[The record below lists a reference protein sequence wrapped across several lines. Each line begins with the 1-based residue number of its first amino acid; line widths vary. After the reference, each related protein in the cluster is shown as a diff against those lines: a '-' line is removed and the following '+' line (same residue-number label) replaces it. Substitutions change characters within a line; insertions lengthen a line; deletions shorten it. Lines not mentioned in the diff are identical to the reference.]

1 MEIKVSLIIP
11 VYNAEK
17 YLGRCLD
24 SLLQNT
30 YQNFEMILVDD
41 GSKDNSWAVI
51 QEYVRKVSRK
61 NTSYQ
66 TRK

>member
-11 VYNAEK
+11 VYNVEK

-30 YQNFEMILVDD
+30 YQNFEIILVDD

-51 QEYVRKVSRK
+51 QEYIRKVSRK
-61 NTSYQ
+61 NTSHQ
-66 TRK
+66 AGE

>member
-11 VYNAEK
+11 VYNVEK
-17 YLGRCLD
+17 YLSRCLD

-41 GSKDNSWAVI
+41 GSKDNSWTVI

-61 NTSYQ
+61 NTGY
-66 TRK
+66 